1 MLFDDVRMYLQND
14 LQLYQPYINKELQF
28 LLSTQIYINPYN
40 AIQEFQG
47 FLEDY
52 QSDLAYASS
61 YPHFL
66 FVTKLLLNLHILI
79 VVEARASY
87 KNYVPK
93 LELMNEKG

>member
-40 AIQEFQG
+40 AIQELQG

-52 QSDLAYASS
+52 KSDLAYAYS

-93 LELMNEKG
+93 LELWNEKG